1 MMNILQ
7 GILFYFAN
15 KSKKLLYLPEKLKQT
30 QTTMKHNFGAG
41 PCILPQ
47 EVFQEA
53 AKAVLEFNNTG
64 LSILEISHR
73 SKEFEEV
80 VAETESLVRELLNV
94 PENYS
99 VLFLQGGAS
108 QQFAMIPMNLL
119 PEGGKAAYLDTGVWA
134 SKAAKEAKNF
144 GQIEIVASSKDSNYT
159 YIPKDFE
166 IPADAT
172 YFHYTSN
179 NTIYGTEIFEKPKTS
194 IPTVVDMSSDI
205 LSREINVADFDLI
218 YAGAQKNMGPA
229 GVTLVIVKNDL
240 LGKSG
245 RTVPSI
251 FNYNEHI
258 KAGSMYNTPPVYSI
272 FVSMLN
278 LRWLKAKGGIKTIE
292 QENIIKARTLYDE
305 IERNPFFKGTAAVE
319 DRSRMNITFV
329 MDTPELEAEFL
340 ALAKE
345 RNLIG
350 IKGHRS
356 VGGFRA
362 SVYNALTI
370 TSINA
375 LVDAMREFEES
386 HK

>member
-1 MMNILQ
+1 
-7 GILFYFAN
+7 
-15 KSKKLLYLPEKLKQT
+15 
-30 QTTMKHNFGAG
+30 MKHNFGAG

-53 AKAVLEFNNTG
+53 SQAVLNFNNTG

-73 SKEFEEV
+73 SKEFEQV
-80 VAETESLVRELLNV
+80 IAEAERTVRELLHV
-94 PENYS
+94 PQNYS
-99 VLFLQGGAS
+99 ILFLQGGAS

-119 PEGGKAAYLDTGVWA
+119 KEGGKAAYLDTGVWA
-134 SKAAKEAKNF
+134 SKAAKEASKI
-144 GQIEIVASSKDSNYT
+144 GQVEVVASSSDKNYT
-159 YIPKDFE
+159 YIPKNFE
-166 IPADAT
+166 IPADAD

-179 NTIYGTEIFEKPKTS
+179 NTIYGTEIFEKPATG
-194 IPTVVDMSSDI
+194 IPTIVDMSSDI
-205 LSREINVADFDLI
+205 FSREINVSEFDVI

-229 GVTLVIVKNDL
+229 GVTLVIIKDEL
-240 LGKSG
+240 LGKTG
-245 RTVPSI
+245 RTIPTI
-251 FNYNEHI
+251 FDYQAHI
-258 KAGSMYNTPPVYSI
+258 KAESMYNTPPTFAIY
-272 FVSMLN
+272 VSLLN
-278 LRWLKAKGGIKTIE
+278 LRWLKAKGGVAVME

-305 IERNPFFKGTAAVE
+305 IERNSFFKGTAAVE

-329 MDTPELEAEFL
+329 MDSPELEAEFL
-340 ALAKE
+340 TLAKE

-362 SVYNALTI
+362 SVYNALTL

-375 LVDAMREFEES
+375 LVDAMKEFEES